1 MRCPNCGGHNPDHR
15 RKCEYCSA
23 VLDRPPMDRDQENLR
38 DQLLSMSLGTDDLF
52 TLAFGLGINWHEM
65 QEEQG
70 EAEKAEMMARMLASE
85 GRVSEVSRALG
96 DFKFPSSYAPLPGP
110 YPDNVYLTY
119 VFAVQNIT
127 SLAQLQELCDQ
138 LDLGNAETLP
148 GTALPHKIREALRL
162 AKQYNRLSRVHEWLQ
177 KLKPKE
183 GLKRPD
189 RRRRRR
195 T

>member
-1 MRCPNCGGHNPDHR
+1 MKCPNCGGHNPDYR

-23 VLDRPPMDRDQENLR
+23 VLERPPLDSEQERLR
-38 DQLLSMSLGTDDLF
+38 DQLLSMSLSVEDLF
-52 TLAFGLGINWHEM
+52 TME
-65 QEEQG
+65 EEQD

-85 GRVSEVSRALG
+85 GRLSEVSLALS
-96 DFKFPSSYAPLPGP
+96 DFKFPTSYAPLPGP
-110 YPDNVYLTY
+110 YPDNLYLTY

-127 SLAQLQELCDQ
+127 SLTQLQALCDQ

-148 GTALPHKIREALRL
+148 GEALPHKIREALRL
-162 AKQYNRLSRVHEWLQ
+162 SKQYNRLTRVHEWLQ
-177 KLKPKE
+177 ALKPKE

>member
-1 MRCPNCGGHNPDHR
+1 MKCPNCGGHNPDYR
-15 RKCEYCSA
+15 RKCEYCNA
-23 VLDRPPMDRDQENLR
+23 VLDRPPLGPDQENLR
-38 DQLLSMSLGTDDLF
+38 DQLLSMSLSTDDLF
-52 TLAFGLGINWHEM
+52 TLAFGLGIDWYEM
-65 QEEQG
+65 EQEQS

-85 GRVSEVSRALG
+85 GRVGEVSRSLG
-96 DFKFPSSYAPLPGP
+96 DFKFPTNYPPLPSP

-162 AKQYNRLSRVHEWLQ
+162 AKQYNRLTRAHEWLQ
-177 KLKPKE
+177 TLKPKE

-195 T
+195 S

>member
-1 MRCPNCGGHNPDHR
+1 MKCPNCGGHNPDYR

-23 VLDRPPMDRDQENLR
+23 VLERPPLDSDQERLR
-38 DQLLSMSLGTDDLF
+38 DQLLSMSLSTEDLF
-52 TLAFGLGINWHEM
+52 TLAFGLGIDWHEM
-65 QEEQG
+65 EEEQG

-85 GRVSEVSRALG
+85 GRISEVSLALR
-96 DFKFPSSYAPLPGP
+96 DFKFPTSYAPLPGP
-110 YPDNVYLTY
+110 YPDNLYLTY

-127 SLAQLQELCDQ
+127 SLAQLQALCDQ

-148 GTALPHKIREALRL
+148 GVALPHKIREVLRL
-162 AKQYNRLSRVHEWLQ
+162 SKQYNRLTRVHEWLQ
-177 KLKPKE
+177 TLKPKE

-189 RRRRRR
+189 RQRRRR